1 MFFGRCRR
9 GRTAGGIGQL
19 VTGTVLNQLN
29 DTTVPGASRAEVCF
43 AVGAFEVNPA
53 RNGLRLG
60 EQSFTLE
67 PLVMDL
73 LCYLAEH
80 AQDVVSRQELVDH
93 VWFFNPDADE
103 SLTRA
108 VSVLRRVFRHD
119 RSAGAYIETFWKR
132 GYALVAPTRFG
143 APKLTLVDAPPRPAV
158 PELNTGYSVAV
169 LPFHNQSEGSGD
181 RFLADGITRDL
192 TMLLSRVPRL
202 RVAAYSSAARV
213 DERRTPLSDIAGN
226 LGVRYAV
233 AGSLARHGDMFQVRA
248 ALMDADDD
256 AQVWAQRIDA
266 PLHSFFEVQDKLVL
280 DVATS
285 IISALQDSFCAAIE
299 GRRPFQP
306 SAYELVLQA
315 EHLRLNYN
323 HETAV
328 EIVGL
333 LDRALSLDPKDAT
346 VHAALAVQHTQ
357 NVVSRFVDSPKETFA
372 LARRHVET
380 ALGLAPQDP
389 DVLAAAG
396 IAATMMGNASLAVRM
411 LRQAA
416 ALDPNNAHTLAMLGW
431 QQCWVDGDAAGI
443 EMIET
448 AERRA
453 PHHPRYPIWPHYRG
467 HCHIRLG
474 QVDQAIE
481 AYRDCIDRIPR
492 YGLNWVTMA
501 AALSFAGRMDEA
513 RKALLT
519 VHQLEPDYSC
529 EDFEQLARRM
539 VYWFGDRPSRDAMV
553 DAMRRAWTSAG
564 LAAAAR

>member
-1 MFFGRCRR
+1 M
-9 GRTAGGIGQL
+9 
-19 VTGTVLNQLN
+19 LNQSNETAL
-29 DTTVPGASRAEVCF
+29 PGAPRGEARF
-43 AVGAFEVNPA
+43 TVGTFQVTPA
-53 RNGLRLG
+53 HNALHLG
-60 EQSFTLE
+60 ERTFTLE

-73 LCYLAEH
+73 LCYLAERAH
-80 AQDVVSRQELVDH
+80 DVVSRQELIDH

-108 VSVLRRVFRHD
+108 VSVLRRIFRHD
-119 RSAGAYIETFWKR
+119 RSADTYIETFWKR

-143 APKLTLVDAPPRPAV
+143 PPKLTLVDASPLAALPDQD
-158 PELNTGYSVAV
+158 TGYSVAV
-169 LPFHNQSEGSGD
+169 LPFQNQSEGTGD
-181 RFLADGITRDL
+181 RFLANGITRDL

-213 DERRTPLSDIAGN
+213 DERRTPLAEIACY

-233 AGSLARHGDMFQVRA
+233 AGSLARHGDTFQVRA
-248 ALMDADDD
+248 ALMDARDD
-256 AQVWAQRIDA
+256 AQVWAQRLDA
-266 PLHSFFEVQDKLVL
+266 PMQRFFEVQDKLVL

-285 IISALQDSFCAAIE
+285 ITSALQGSFCTVIA

-323 HETAV
+323 HQTAI

-333 LDRALSLDPKDAT
+333 LDRALALDPQDAT

-380 ALGLAPQDP
+380 ALELAPQDP

-396 IAATMMGNASLAVRM
+396 IAATMMGNARLAVRN

-431 QQCWVDGDAAGI
+431 QQCWVEGDAAGI
-443 EMIET
+443 GMIET

-474 QVDQAIE
+474 QVDQAIR
-481 AYRDCIDRIPR
+481 AYQDCIDRIPR
-492 YGLNWVTMA
+492 YSLNWVTMA
-501 AALSFAGRMDEA
+501 AALGFAGRMDEA
-513 RKALLT
+513 RKAVAT
-519 VHQLEPDYSC
+519 VHRLEPGYSC
-529 EDFEQLARRM
+529 EDFERLAHRM
-539 VYWFGDRPSRDAMV
+539 IYWFGNHPSRDAMIA
-553 DAMRRAWTSAG
+553 AMRRVWESASAEG
-564 LAAAAR
+564 